1 MQTAYKI
8 IIYIIL
14 NAMLFTQTG
23 DGSFSVIGHF
33 PKGEFKEQCVTTGLG
48 LDLNAELYPVPE
60 LGFGMNLGGS
70 IYDQSERSI
79 PFSYYSDLITIT
91 ERIENTIFHG
101 HLFFKI
107 KPLAGI
113 QKKYNIQPYVEG
125 LVGFKNLQT
134 NVSLYSEN
142 CYDDP
147 DTSHNECEI
156 ASSIIDAPESQNST
170 ALSYGVGGGIEIIF
184 PKNNNK
190 KGDSENLFFYIG
202 GRYLYG
208 AEATYLKEGD
218 IEFSDPED
226 GPVEST
232 FNWNQSKTDLLQINV
247 GIGIKLK

>member
-1 MQTAYKI
+1 MRSTYKI
-8 IIYIIL
+8 IVYIIL
-14 NAMLFTQTG
+14 QTILFAQTA
-23 DGSFSVIGHF
+23 DGSISVIGHF
-33 PKGEFKEQCVTTGLG
+33 PKGEFRDQGVTAGLG
-48 LDLNAELYPVPE
+48 LDLNAAIYPIHE
-60 LGFGMNLGGS
+60 LGFGLNLGGS

-91 ERIENTIFHG
+91 ERIENTILHG
-101 HLFFKI
+101 HMFFKI
-107 KPLAGI
+107 KPLAGM

-147 DTSHNECEI
+147 DTNYNECEI
-156 ASSIIDAPESQNST
+156 ASSIIDTPESQNST
-170 ALSYGVGGGIEIIF
+170 AWSWGVGSGIEIIF
-184 PKNNNK
+184 PNNNNK
-190 KGDSENLFFYIG
+190 KGDSGNLFFYIG

-232 FNWNQSKTDLLQINV
+232 FNWNQSKTDVLQINV
-247 GIGIKLK
+247 GVGIKLK